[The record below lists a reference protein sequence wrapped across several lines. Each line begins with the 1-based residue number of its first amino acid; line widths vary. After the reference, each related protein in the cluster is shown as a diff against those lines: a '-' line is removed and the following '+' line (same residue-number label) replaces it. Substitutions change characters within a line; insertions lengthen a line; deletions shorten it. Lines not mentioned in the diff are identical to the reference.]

1 MNGAV
6 PSNGNIKIGCGA
18 EDVELEFR
26 EMTVH
31 TDGRHG
37 GGRIDLF
44 TDAKR
49 SKAKGPIHMSSTGAV
64 DPRSIS
70 EVAQQNYATLM
81 QDRRWTDDSGK
92 STSSVKS

>member
-70 EVAQQNYATLM
+70 EHHSLADGWMKLQYLAFIDHGYTV
-81 QDRRWTDDSGK
+81 
-92 STSSVKS
+92 SS